1 MPQPIYREDYEPSTH
16 LIKTTELDFNLG
28 DDETIVESKI
38 VFYKNPL
45 VARSVDELFLNGESL
60 ELLSIK
66 VDGLS
71 ANYELKDDGLFL
83 LNPPDKF
90 VLEVKVKIHP
100 ESKTDLNGLYQSSG
114 NFCTQCEAMGFRQI
128 TYYLDR
134 PDVLSVF
141 TTKINANRNHYPVL
155 LSNGNLIEDSKSFSI
170 WHDPA
175 PKPCYLFALVAGKLD
190 FLQDEFITAT
200 GRKVDLRLYVEPHNM
215 HKTSFAMESLK
226 KAFAWDEERFNL
238 SYDLDIYMIV
248 AVDDFNMGAMENKGL
263 NIFNSDCVLA
273 DKESSTDSS
282 FVRIE
287 SIIGH
292 EYFHNW
298 TGNRV
303 TCRDWFQ
310 LSLKEGLTVFRDQEF
325 SSDLRSRAIQRI
337 SDVIQLKTRQ
347 FAEDSGP
354 MSHPVRPESYI
365 SMDNFYTST
374 VYEKGAEVIRMI
386 HTILGEEGFQKGMK
400 LYFQRHDGDAV
411 TIDDFVA
418 SMADANN
425 SNFESFMPWYSQPGT
440 PEVGFEDEYDSDAK
454 IYTATFTQNNLKTP
468 FIIPNRFG
476 LIGQD
481 GNEIKSG
488 MVLIDELVKTI
499 SFENIPSKPTPSW
512 FRGFSAPIKF
522 NSEMTTNEKIFLVSN
537 DNDPFN
543 RWDQVQSLWLDFI
556 LNPEFV
562 SKKELF
568 RMIENLMSKEND
580 LALLSEMMSL
590 PSEQIIHQNVSE
602 IDVEDVHNRRNNSY
616 LEIGN
621 KFKDV
626 FLETYEKLNTKKSF
640 DLSPVSVAERSFKN
654 ICLAYLA
661 RLGEFD
667 IAYQQFINAD
677 CMTDQYGAFQSL
689 LNAENS
695 HRDEVIERFYHQHRS
710 DVQVMDKWFSAQA
723 ISSLTSVRDIRNLM
737 KHELFTIKNPNRVR
751 SVIGSF
757 SQNYIQFH
765 CQDGYELMSEVV
777 IELDDLNPQ
786 IAARFAGIFNHWRR
800 FVPKYSKLQELQIKS
815 IIDREKISKDVFEIV
830 QSAIKGKQ

>member
-1 MPQPIYREDYEPSTH
+1 MPQPIFRKDYEPSSH

-28 DDETIVESKI
+28 DHETIVSSRI

-45 VARSVDELFLNGESL
+45 FTKTVDELFLNGESL

-66 VDGLS
+66 IDGLD
-71 ANYELKDDGLFL
+71 ANYVLKDDGIFL
-83 LNPPDKF
+83 VSPPENF

-141 TTKINANRNHYPVL
+141 TTKINADRDQYPVL
-155 LSNGNLIEDSKSFSI
+155 LSNGNLIEETKNYST

-190 FLQDEFITAT
+190 YLQDEYKTAT
-200 GRKVDLRLYVEPHNM
+200 GRLVDLRLYVEPHNM
-215 HKTSFAMESLK
+215 HKTAFAMESLK
-226 KAFAWDEERFNL
+226 NAFRWDEERFNL

-273 DKESSTDSS
+273 NKETSTDSS

-386 HTILGEEGFQKGMK
+386 HTILGEDGFQKGMK
-400 LYFQRHDGDAV
+400 LYFDRHDGDAV
-411 TIDDFVA
+411 TIDDFVS

-425 SNFESFMPWYSQPGT
+425 TNFESFMPWYSKAGT
-440 PEVGFEDEYDSDAK
+440 PEVTVEDEYDSETK
-454 IYTATFTQNNLKTP
+454 VYSATFTQKNQNTP
-468 FIIPNRFG
+468 FMIPNEFG
-476 LIGQD
+476 LIAKD
-481 GNEIKSG
+481 GSEIKSG
-488 MVLIDELVKTI
+488 MVVVDELIKTI
-499 SFENIPSKPTPSW
+499 SFENVPSKPIPSW

-522 NSEMTTNEKIFLVSN
+522 KNGLSSEEKIFLVTN
-537 DNDPFN
+537 DSDPFN
-543 RWDQVQSLWLDFI
+543 RWDNVQSLWLDYI
-556 LNPEFV
+556 LSPELV
-562 SKKELF
+562 SKMEIF
-568 RMIENLMSKEND
+568 TMIENLMTKEGD
-580 LALLSEMMSL
+580 LALLSEMISL
-590 PSEQIIHQNVSE
+590 PSEQIIHQNVTE
-602 IDVEDVHNRRNNSY
+602 IDVEDVHSKRNNTH
-616 LEIGN
+616 LEIGSE
-621 KFKDV
+621 FKGI
-626 FLETYEKLNTKKSF
+626 FLDTYEKLNFKKAF
-640 DLSPVSVAERSFKN
+640 DLSSVSVAERALKN
-654 ICLAYLA
+654 TCLAYLT

-667 IAYQQFINAD
+667 IAYQQFMNSE
-677 CMTDQYGAFQSL
+677 CMTDQFGAFQPL
-689 LNAENS
+689 LNNPNPY
-695 HRDEVIERFYHQHRS
+695 RDEVIERFYNEHHS
-710 DVQVMDKWFSAQA
+710 DVQVMDKWFSAQSV
-723 ISSLTSVRDIRNLM
+723 SSQTSVDDVKSLM
-737 KHELFTIKNPNRVR
+737 KHELFTMKNPNRVR

-757 SQNYIQFH
+757 SQNTSQFH
-765 CQDGYELMSEVV
+765 CHEGYELLSEVI
-777 IELDDLNPQ
+777 IELDELNPQ

-800 FVPKYSKLQELQIKS
+800 FAPRYSELQEIQIQS

-830 QSAIKGKQ
+830 QSAISGKH

>member
-1 MPQPIYREDYEPSTH
+1 MPQPIFRKDYEPSSH

-28 DDETIVESKI
+28 DHETIVSSRI

-45 VARSVDELFLNGESL
+45 FKKTVDELFLNGESL

-66 VDGLS
+66 IDGLD
-71 ANYELKDDGLFL
+71 ANYVLKDDGIFL
-83 LNPPDKF
+83 VSPPENF

-141 TTKINANRNHYPVL
+141 TTKINADRDQYPVQ
-155 LSNGNLIEDSKSFSI
+155 LSNGNLIEETKNYST

-190 FLQDEFITAT
+190 YLQDEYKTAT
-200 GRKVDLRLYVEPHNM
+200 GRLVDLRLYVEPHNM
-215 HKTSFAMESLK
+215 HKTAFAMESLK
-226 KAFAWDEERFNL
+226 KAFRWDEERFNL

-273 DKESSTDSS
+273 NKETSTDSS

-386 HTILGEEGFQKGMK
+386 HTILGEDGFQKGMK
-400 LYFQRHDGDAV
+400 LYFDRHDGDAV
-411 TIDDFVA
+411 TIDDFVS

-425 SNFESFMPWYSQPGT
+425 TNFESFMPWYSKAGT
-440 PEVGFEDEYDSDAK
+440 PEVTVEDEYDSETK
-454 IYTATFTQNNLKTP
+454 VYSATFTQKNQNTP
-468 FIIPNRFG
+468 FMIPNEFG
-476 LIGQD
+476 LIAKD
-481 GNEIKSG
+481 GSEIKSG
-488 MVLIDELVKTI
+488 MVVVDELIKTI
-499 SFENIPSKPTPSW
+499 SFENVPSKPIPSW

-522 NSEMTTNEKIFLVSN
+522 KNGLSSEEKIFLVTN
-537 DNDPFN
+537 DSDPFN
-543 RWDQVQSLWLDFI
+543 RWDNVQSLWLDYI
-556 LNPEFV
+556 LSPELI
-562 SKKELF
+562 SKMEIF
-568 RMIENLMSKEND
+568 TMIENLMTKEGD
-580 LALLSEMMSL
+580 LALLSEMISL
-590 PSEQIIHQNVSE
+590 PSEQIIHQNVTE
-602 IDVEDVHNRRNNSY
+602 IDVEDVHSKRNNTH
-616 LEIGN
+616 LEIGSE
-621 KFKDV
+621 FKGI
-626 FLETYEKLNTKKSF
+626 FLDTYEKLNFKKAF
-640 DLSPVSVAERSFKN
+640 DLSSVSVAERALKN
-654 ICLAYLA
+654 TCLAYLT

-667 IAYQQFINAD
+667 IAYQQFMNSE
-677 CMTDQYGAFQSL
+677 CMTDQFGAFQPL
-689 LNAENS
+689 LNNPNPY
-695 HRDEVIERFYHQHRS
+695 RDEVIERFYNEHHS
-710 DVQVMDKWFSAQA
+710 DVQVMDKWFSAQSV
-723 ISSLTSVRDIRNLM
+723 SSLTSVDDVKSLM
-737 KHELFTIKNPNRVR
+737 KHELFTMKNPNRVR

-757 SQNYIQFH
+757 SQNTSQFH
-765 CQDGYELMSEVV
+765 CQEGYELLSEVIV
-777 IELDDLNPQ
+777 ELDELNPQ

-800 FVPKYSKLQELQIKS
+800 FAPRYSELQEIQIQS

-830 QSAIKGKQ
+830 QSAISGKH

>member
-1 MPQPIYREDYEPSTH
+1 MPQPIFRKDYEPSSH

-28 DDETIVESKI
+28 NHETIVSSRI

-45 VARSVDELFLNGESL
+45 VTKTVDELFLNGESL
-60 ELLSIK
+60 ELLSVKI
-66 VDGLS
+66 DGLD
-71 ANYELKDDGLFL
+71 ANYVLKDDGIFL
-83 LNPPDKF
+83 VSPPENF

-141 TTKINANRNHYPVL
+141 TTKINADRDQYPVQ
-155 LSNGNLIEDSKSFSI
+155 LSNGNLIEETKNYST

-190 FLQDEFITAT
+190 YLQDEYKTAT
-200 GRKVDLRLYVEPHNM
+200 GRLVDLRLYVETQNM
-215 HKTSFAMESLK
+215 HKTAFAMESLK
-226 KAFAWDEERFNL
+226 KAFRWDEERFNL

-273 DKESSTDSS
+273 NKETSTDSS

-386 HTILGEEGFQKGMK
+386 HTILGEDGFQKGMK
-400 LYFQRHDGDAV
+400 LYFDRHDGDAV
-411 TIDDFVA
+411 TIDDFVS

-425 SNFESFMPWYSQPGT
+425 TNFESFMPWYSKAGT
-440 PEVGFEDEYDSDAK
+440 PEVTVEDEYDSETK
-454 IYTATFTQNNLKTP
+454 VYSATFTQKNQNTP
-468 FIIPNRFG
+468 FMIPNEFG
-476 LIGQD
+476 LIAKD
-481 GNEIKSG
+481 GSEIKSG
-488 MVLIDELVKTI
+488 MVVVDELIKTI
-499 SFENIPSKPTPSW
+499 SFENVPSKPIPSW

-522 NSEMTTNEKIFLVSN
+522 KNGLSSEEKIFLVTN
-537 DNDPFN
+537 DSDPFN
-543 RWDQVQSLWLDFI
+543 RWDNVQSLWLDYI
-556 LNPEFV
+556 LSPELV
-562 SKKELF
+562 SKMEIF
-568 RMIENLMSKEND
+568 TMIENLMTKESD
-580 LALLSEMMSL
+580 LALLSEMISL
-590 PSEQIIHQNVSE
+590 PSEQIIHQNVTE
-602 IDVEDVHNRRNNSY
+602 IDVEDVHSKRNNTH
-616 LEIGN
+616 LEIGSE
-621 KFKDV
+621 FKGI
-626 FLETYEKLNTKKSF
+626 FLDTYEKLNFKKAF
-640 DLSPVSVAERSFKN
+640 DLSSVSVAERALKN
-654 ICLAYLA
+654 TCLAYLT

-667 IAYQQFINAD
+667 IAYQQFMNSE
-677 CMTDQYGAFQSL
+677 CMTDQFGAFQPL
-689 LNAENS
+689 LNNPNPY
-695 HRDEVIERFYHQHRS
+695 RDEVIERFYNEHHS
-710 DVQVMDKWFSAQA
+710 DVQVMDKWFSAQSV
-723 ISSLTSVRDIRNLM
+723 SSLTSVDDVKSLM
-737 KHELFTIKNPNRVR
+737 KHELFTMKNPNRVR

-757 SQNYIQFH
+757 SQNTSQFH
-765 CQDGYELMSEVV
+765 CQEGYELLSEVIV
-777 IELDDLNPQ
+777 ELDELNPQ

-800 FVPKYSKLQELQIKS
+800 FAPRYSELQEIQIQS

-830 QSAIKGKQ
+830 QSAISGKH

>member
-1 MPQPIYREDYEPSTH
+1 MPQPIFRKDYEPSSH

-28 DDETIVESKI
+28 DHETIVSSRI

-45 VARSVDELFLNGESL
+45 FTKTVDELFLNGESL

-66 VDGLS
+66 IDGLD
-71 ANYELKDDGLFL
+71 ANYVLKDDGIFL
-83 LNPPDKF
+83 VSPPENF

-141 TTKINANRNHYPVL
+141 TTKINADRDQYPVL
-155 LSNGNLIEDSKSFSI
+155 LSNGNLIEETKNYST

-175 PKPCYLFALVAGKLD
+175 PKPCYLFALVAGNLD
-190 FLQDEFITAT
+190 YLQDEYKTAT
-200 GRKVDLRLYVEPHNM
+200 GRLVDLRLYVEPHNM
-215 HKTSFAMESLK
+215 HKTAFAMESLK
-226 KAFAWDEERFNL
+226 KAFRWDEERFNL

-273 DKESSTDSS
+273 NKETSTDSS

-386 HTILGEEGFQKGMK
+386 HTILGEDGFQKGMK
-400 LYFQRHDGDAV
+400 LYFDRHDGDAV
-411 TIDDFVA
+411 TIDDFVS

-425 SNFESFMPWYSQPGT
+425 TNFESFMPWYSKAGT
-440 PEVGFEDEYDSDAK
+440 PEVTVEDEYDSETK
-454 IYTATFTQNNLKTP
+454 VYSATFTQKNQNTP
-468 FIIPNRFG
+468 FMIPNEFG
-476 LIGQD
+476 LIAKD
-481 GNEIKSG
+481 GSEIKSG
-488 MVLIDELVKTI
+488 MVVVDELIKTI
-499 SFENIPSKPTPSW
+499 SFENVPSKPIPSW

-522 NSEMTTNEKIFLVSN
+522 KNGLSSEEKIFLVTN
-537 DNDPFN
+537 DSDPFN
-543 RWDQVQSLWLDFI
+543 RWDNVQSLWLDYI
-556 LNPEFV
+556 LSPELI
-562 SKKELF
+562 SKMEIF
-568 RMIENLMSKEND
+568 TMIENLMTKEGD
-580 LALLSEMMSL
+580 LALLSEMISL
-590 PSEQIIHQNVSE
+590 PSEQIIHQNVTE
-602 IDVEDVHNRRNNSY
+602 IDVEDVHSKRNNTH
-616 LEIGN
+616 LEIGSE
-621 KFKDV
+621 FKGI
-626 FLETYEKLNTKKSF
+626 FLDTYEKLNFKKAF
-640 DLSPVSVAERSFKN
+640 DLSSVSVAERALKN
-654 ICLAYLA
+654 TCLAYLT

-667 IAYQQFINAD
+667 IAYQQFMNSE
-677 CMTDQYGAFQSL
+677 CMTDQFGAFQPL
-689 LNAENS
+689 LNNPNPY
-695 HRDEVIERFYHQHRS
+695 RDEVIERFYNEHHS
-710 DVQVMDKWFSAQA
+710 DVQVMDKWFSAQSV
-723 ISSLTSVRDIRNLM
+723 SSLTSVDDVKSLM
-737 KHELFTIKNPNRVR
+737 KHELFTMKNPNRVR

-757 SQNYIQFH
+757 SQNTSQFH
-765 CQDGYELMSEVV
+765 CQEGYELLSEVIV
-777 IELDDLNPQ
+777 ELDELNPQ

-800 FVPKYSKLQELQIKS
+800 FAPRYSELQEIQIQS

-830 QSAIKGKQ
+830 QSAISGKH

>member
-1 MPQPIYREDYEPSTH
+1 MPQPIFRKDYEPSSH

-28 DDETIVESKI
+28 DHETIVSSRI

-45 VARSVDELFLNGESL
+45 FKKTVDELFLNGESL

-66 VDGLS
+66 IDGLD
-71 ANYELKDDGLFL
+71 ANYVLKDDGIFL
-83 LNPPDKF
+83 VSPPKNF

-141 TTKINANRNHYPVL
+141 TTKINADRDQYPVL
-155 LSNGNLIEDSKSFSI
+155 LSNGNLIEETKNYST

-190 FLQDEFITAT
+190 YLQDEYKTAT
-200 GRKVDLRLYVEPHNM
+200 GRLVDLRLYVEPHNM
-215 HKTSFAMESLK
+215 HKTAFAMESLK
-226 KAFAWDEERFNL
+226 KAFRWDEERFNL

-273 DKESSTDSS
+273 NKETSTDSS

-386 HTILGEEGFQKGMK
+386 HTILGEDGFQKGMK
-400 LYFQRHDGDAV
+400 LYFDRHDGDAV
-411 TIDDFVA
+411 TIDDFVS

-425 SNFESFMPWYSQPGT
+425 TNFESFMPWYSKAGT
-440 PEVGFEDEYDSDAK
+440 PEVTVEDEYDSETK
-454 IYTATFTQNNLKTP
+454 VYSATFTQKNQNTP
-468 FIIPNRFG
+468 FMIPNEFG
-476 LIGQD
+476 LIAKD
-481 GNEIKSG
+481 GSEIKSG
-488 MVLIDELVKTI
+488 MVVIDELIKTI
-499 SFENIPSKPTPSW
+499 SFENVPSKPIPSW

-522 NSEMTTNEKIFLVSN
+522 KNGLSSEEKIFLVTN
-537 DNDPFN
+537 DSDPFN
-543 RWDQVQSLWLDFI
+543 RWDNVQSLWLDYI
-556 LNPEFV
+556 LSPELI
-562 SKKELF
+562 SKMEIF
-568 RMIENLMSKEND
+568 TMIENLMTKEGD
-580 LALLSEMMSL
+580 LALLSEMISL
-590 PSEQIIHQNVSE
+590 PSEQIIHQNVTE
-602 IDVEDVHNRRNNSY
+602 IDVEDVHSKRNNTH
-616 LEIGN
+616 LEIGSE
-621 KFKDV
+621 FKGI
-626 FLETYEKLNTKKSF
+626 FLDTYEKLNFKKAF
-640 DLSPVSVAERSFKN
+640 DLSSVSVAERALKN
-654 ICLAYLA
+654 TCLAYLT

-667 IAYQQFINAD
+667 IAYQQFMNSE
-677 CMTDQYGAFQSL
+677 CMTDQFGAFQPL
-689 LNAENS
+689 LNNPNPY
-695 HRDEVIERFYHQHRS
+695 RDEVIERFYNEHHS
-710 DVQVMDKWFSAQA
+710 DVQVMDKWFSAQSV
-723 ISSLTSVRDIRNLM
+723 SSQTSVDDVKSLM
-737 KHELFTIKNPNRVR
+737 KHELFTMKNPNRVR

-757 SQNYIQFH
+757 SQNTSQFH
-765 CQDGYELMSEVV
+765 CQEGYELLSEVIV
-777 IELDDLNPQ
+777 ELDELNPQ

-800 FVPKYSKLQELQIKS
+800 FAPRYSELQEIQIQS

-830 QSAIKGKQ
+830 QSAISGKH

>member
-1 MPQPIYREDYEPSTH
+1 MPQPIFRKDYEPSSH
-16 LIKTTELDFNLG
+16 LIKTTELHFNLG
-28 DDETIVESKI
+28 DHETIVSSRI

-45 VARSVDELFLNGESL
+45 FTKTVDELFLNGESL

-66 VDGLS
+66 IDGLN
-71 ANYELKDDGLFL
+71 ANYVLKDDGIFL
-83 LNPPDKF
+83 VSPPKNF

-141 TTKINANRNHYPVL
+141 TTKINADRDQYPVQ
-155 LSNGNLIEDSKSFSI
+155 LSNGNLIEETKNYST

-190 FLQDEFITAT
+190 YLQDEYKTAT
-200 GRKVDLRLYVEPHNM
+200 GRLVDLRLYVEPHNM
-215 HKTSFAMESLK
+215 HKTAFAMESLK
-226 KAFAWDEERFNL
+226 KAFRWDEERFNL

-273 DKESSTDSS
+273 NKETSTDSS

-386 HTILGEEGFQKGMK
+386 HTILGEDGFQKGMK
-400 LYFQRHDGDAV
+400 LYFDRHDGDAV
-411 TIDDFVA
+411 TIDDFVS

-425 SNFESFMPWYSQPGT
+425 TNFESFMPWYSKAGT
-440 PEVGFEDEYDSDAK
+440 PEVTVEDEYDSETK
-454 IYTATFTQNNLKTP
+454 VYSATFTQKNQNTP
-468 FIIPNRFG
+468 FMIPNEFG
-476 LIGQD
+476 LIAKD
-481 GNEIKSG
+481 GSEIKSG
-488 MVLIDELVKTI
+488 MVVVDELIKTI
-499 SFENIPSKPTPSW
+499 SFKNVPSKPIPSW

-522 NSEMTTNEKIFLVSN
+522 NNGLSSEEKIFLVTN
-537 DNDPFN
+537 DSDPFN
-543 RWDQVQSLWLDFI
+543 RWDNVQSLWLDYI
-556 LNPEFV
+556 LSPELV
-562 SKKELF
+562 SKMEIF
-568 RMIENLMSKEND
+568 TMIENLMTKEGD
-580 LALLSEMMSL
+580 LALLSEMISL
-590 PSEQIIHQNVSE
+590 PSEQIIHQNVTE
-602 IDVEDVHNRRNNSY
+602 IDVEDVHSKRNNSH
-616 LEIGN
+616 LEIGSE
-621 KFKDV
+621 FKGV
-626 FLETYEKLNTKKSF
+626 FLDTYEKLNFKKAF
-640 DLSPVSVAERSFKN
+640 DLSSVSVAERALKN
-654 ICLAYLA
+654 TCLAYLT

-667 IAYQQFINAD
+667 IAYQQFMNSE
-677 CMTDQYGAFQSL
+677 CMTDQFGAFQPL
-689 LNAENS
+689 LNNPNPY
-695 HRDEVIERFYHQHRS
+695 RDEVIERFYNEHHS
-710 DVQVMDKWFSAQA
+710 DVQVMDKWFSAQSV
-723 ISSLTSVRDIRNLM
+723 SSLTSVDDVKSLM
-737 KHELFTIKNPNRVR
+737 KHELFTMKNPNRVR

-757 SQNYIQFH
+757 SQNTSQFH
-765 CQDGYELMSEVV
+765 CQEGYELLSEVI
-777 IELDDLNPQ
+777 IELDELNPQ

-800 FVPKYSKLQELQIKS
+800 FAPRYSELQHIQIQS

-830 QSAIKGKQ
+830 QSAISGKH

>member
-1 MPQPIYREDYEPSTH
+1 MPQPIFRKDYEPSSH

-28 DDETIVESKI
+28 DHETIVSSRI

-45 VARSVDELFLNGESL
+45 FTKTVDELFLNGESL

-66 VDGLS
+66 IDGLD
-71 ANYELKDDGLFL
+71 ANYVLKDDGIFL
-83 LNPPDKF
+83 VSPPENF

-141 TTKINANRNHYPVL
+141 TTKINADRDQYPVQ
-155 LSNGNLIEDSKSFSI
+155 LSNGNLIEETKNYST

-190 FLQDEFITAT
+190 YLQDEYKTAT
-200 GRKVDLRLYVEPHNM
+200 GRLVDLRLYVEPHNM
-215 HKTSFAMESLK
+215 HKTAFAMESLK
-226 KAFAWDEERFNL
+226 KAFRWDEERFNL

-273 DKESSTDSS
+273 NKETSTDSS

-386 HTILGEEGFQKGMK
+386 HTILGEDGFQKGMK
-400 LYFQRHDGDAV
+400 LYFDRHDGDAV
-411 TIDDFVA
+411 TIDDFVS

-425 SNFESFMPWYSQPGT
+425 TNFESFMPWYSKAGT
-440 PEVGFEDEYDSDAK
+440 PEVTVEDEYDSETK
-454 IYTATFTQNNLKTP
+454 VYSATFTQKNQNTP
-468 FIIPNRFG
+468 FMIPNEFG
-476 LIGQD
+476 LIAKD
-481 GNEIKSG
+481 GSEIKSG
-488 MVLIDELVKTI
+488 MVVIDELIKTI
-499 SFENIPSKPTPSW
+499 SFENVPSKPIPSW

-522 NSEMTTNEKIFLVSN
+522 KNGLSSEEKIFLVTN
-537 DNDPFN
+537 DSDPFN
-543 RWDQVQSLWLDFI
+543 RWDNVQSLWLDYI
-556 LNPEFV
+556 LSPELI
-562 SKKELF
+562 SKMEIF
-568 RMIENLMSKEND
+568 TMIENLMTKEGD
-580 LALLSEMMSL
+580 LALLSEMISL
-590 PSEQIIHQNVSE
+590 PSEQIIHQNVTE
-602 IDVEDVHNRRNNSY
+602 IDVEDVHSKRNNTH
-616 LEIGN
+616 LEIGSE
-621 KFKDV
+621 FKGV
-626 FLETYEKLNTKKSF
+626 FLDTYEKLNFKKAF
-640 DLSPVSVAERSFKN
+640 DLSSVSVAERALKN
-654 ICLAYLA
+654 TCLAYLT

-667 IAYQQFINAD
+667 IAYQQFMNSE
-677 CMTDQYGAFQSL
+677 CMTDQFGAFQPL
-689 LNAENS
+689 LNNPNPY
-695 HRDEVIERFYHQHRS
+695 RDEVIERFYNEHHS
-710 DVQVMDKWFSAQA
+710 DVQVMDKWFSAQSV
-723 ISSLTSVRDIRNLM
+723 SSQTSVDDVKSLM
-737 KHELFTIKNPNRVR
+737 KHELFTMKNPNRVR

-757 SQNYIQFH
+757 SQNTSQFH
-765 CQDGYELMSEVV
+765 CQEGYELLSEVIV
-777 IELDDLNPQ
+777 ELDELNPQ

-800 FVPKYSKLQELQIKS
+800 FAPRYSELQEIQIQS

-830 QSAIKGKQ
+830 QSAISGKH

>member
-1 MPQPIYREDYEPSTH
+1 MPQPIFRKDYEPSSH

-28 DDETIVESKI
+28 DHETIVSSRI

-45 VARSVDELFLNGESL
+45 FTKTVDELFLNGESL

-66 VDGLS
+66 IDGLD
-71 ANYELKDDGLFL
+71 ANYVLKDDGIFL
-83 LNPPDKF
+83 VSPPKNF

-141 TTKINANRNHYPVL
+141 TTKINADRDQYPVQ
-155 LSNGNLIEDSKSFSI
+155 LSNGNLIEETKNYST

-190 FLQDEFITAT
+190 YLQDEYKTAT
-200 GRKVDLRLYVEPHNM
+200 GRLVDLRLYVEPHNM
-215 HKTSFAMESLK
+215 HKTAFAMESLK
-226 KAFAWDEERFNL
+226 KAFRWDEERFNL

-273 DKESSTDSS
+273 NKETSTDSS

-386 HTILGEEGFQKGMK
+386 HTILGEDGFQKGMK
-400 LYFQRHDGDAV
+400 LYFDRHDGDAV
-411 TIDDFVA
+411 TIDDFVS

-425 SNFESFMPWYSQPGT
+425 TNFESFMPWYSKAGT
-440 PEVGFEDEYDSDAK
+440 PEVTVEDEYDSETK
-454 IYTATFTQNNLKTP
+454 VYSATFTQKNQNTP
-468 FIIPNRFG
+468 FMIPNEFG
-476 LIGQD
+476 LIAKD
-481 GNEIKSG
+481 GSEIKSG
-488 MVLIDELVKTI
+488 MVVIDELIKTI
-499 SFENIPSKPTPSW
+499 SFENVPSKPIPSW

-522 NSEMTTNEKIFLVSN
+522 NNGLSSEEKIFLVTN
-537 DNDPFN
+537 DSDPFN
-543 RWDQVQSLWLDFI
+543 RWDNVKSLWLDYI
-556 LNPEFV
+556 LSPELI
-562 SKKELF
+562 SKMEIF
-568 RMIENLMSKEND
+568 TMIENLMTKEGD
-580 LALLSEMMSL
+580 LALLSEMISL
-590 PSEQIIHQNVSE
+590 PSEQIIHQNVTE
-602 IDVEDVHNRRNNSY
+602 IDVEDVHSKRNNTH
-616 LEIGN
+616 LEIGSE
-621 KFKDV
+621 FKGV
-626 FLETYEKLNTKKSF
+626 FLDTYEKLNFKKAF
-640 DLSPVSVAERSFKN
+640 DLSSVSVAERALKN
-654 ICLAYLA
+654 TCLAYLT

-667 IAYQQFINAD
+667 IAYQQFMNSE
-677 CMTDQYGAFQSL
+677 CMTDQFGAFQPL
-689 LNAENS
+689 LNNPNPY
-695 HRDEVIERFYHQHRS
+695 RDEVIERFYNEHHS
-710 DVQVMDKWFSAQA
+710 DVQVMDKWFSAQSV
-723 ISSLTSVRDIRNLM
+723 SSLTSVDDVKSLM
-737 KHELFTIKNPNRVR
+737 KHELFTMKNPNRVR

-757 SQNYIQFH
+757 SQNTSQFH
-765 CQDGYELMSEVV
+765 CQEGYELLSEVIV
-777 IELDDLNPQ
+777 ELDELNPQ

-800 FVPKYSKLQELQIKS
+800 FAPRYSELQEIQIQS

-830 QSAIKGKQ
+830 QSAISGKH

>member
-1 MPQPIYREDYEPSTH
+1 MPQPIFRKDYEPSSH

-28 DDETIVESKI
+28 DHETIVSSRI

-45 VARSVDELFLNGESL
+45 FTKTVDELFLNGESL

-66 VDGLS
+66 IDGLD
-71 ANYELKDDGLFL
+71 ANYVLKDDGIFL
-83 LNPPDKF
+83 VSPPENF

-141 TTKINANRNHYPVL
+141 TTKINADRDQYPVQ
-155 LSNGNLIEDSKSFSI
+155 LSNGNLIEETKNYST

-175 PKPCYLFALVAGKLD
+175 PKPCYLFALVAGNLD
-190 FLQDEFITAT
+190 YLQDEYKTAT
-200 GRKVDLRLYVEPHNM
+200 GRLVDLRLYVEPHNM
-215 HKTSFAMESLK
+215 HKTAFAMESLK
-226 KAFAWDEERFNL
+226 NAFRWDEERFNL

-273 DKESSTDSS
+273 NKETSTDSS

-386 HTILGEEGFQKGMK
+386 HTILGEDGFQKGMK
-400 LYFQRHDGDAV
+400 LYFDRHDGDAV
-411 TIDDFVA
+411 TIDDFVS

-425 SNFESFMPWYSQPGT
+425 TNFESFMPWYSKAGT
-440 PEVGFEDEYDSDAK
+440 PEVTVEDEYDSETK
-454 IYTATFTQNNLKTP
+454 VYSATFTQKNQNTP
-468 FIIPNRFG
+468 FMIPNEFG
-476 LIGQD
+476 LIAKD
-481 GNEIKSG
+481 GSEIKSG
-488 MVLIDELVKTI
+488 MVVVDELINTI
-499 SFENIPSKPTPSW
+499 SFENVPSKPIPSW

-522 NSEMTTNEKIFLVSN
+522 KNGLSSEEKIFLVTN
-537 DNDPFN
+537 DSDPFN
-543 RWDQVQSLWLDFI
+543 RWDNVQSLWLDYI
-556 LNPEFV
+556 LSPELI
-562 SKKELF
+562 SKMEIF
-568 RMIENLMSKEND
+568 TMIENLMTKEGD
-580 LALLSEMMSL
+580 LALLSEMISL
-590 PSEQIIHQNVSE
+590 PSEQIIHQNVTE
-602 IDVEDVHNRRNNSY
+602 IDVEDVHSKRNNTH
-616 LEIGN
+616 LEIGSE
-621 KFKDV
+621 FKGI
-626 FLETYEKLNTKKSF
+626 FLDTYEKLNFKKAF
-640 DLSPVSVAERSFKN
+640 DLSSVSVAERALKN
-654 ICLAYLA
+654 TCLAYLT

-667 IAYQQFINAD
+667 IAYQQFMNSE
-677 CMTDQYGAFQSL
+677 CMTDQFGAFQPL
-689 LNAENS
+689 LNNPNPY
-695 HRDEVIERFYHQHRS
+695 RDEVIERFYNEHHS
-710 DVQVMDKWFSAQA
+710 DVQVMDKWFSAQSV
-723 ISSLTSVRDIRNLM
+723 SSLTSVDDVKSLM
-737 KHELFTIKNPNRVR
+737 KHELFTMKNPNRVR

-757 SQNYIQFH
+757 SQNTSQFH
-765 CQDGYELMSEVV
+765 CQEGYELLSEVIV
-777 IELDDLNPQ
+777 ELDELNPQ

-800 FVPKYSKLQELQIKS
+800 FAPRYSELQEIQIQS

-830 QSAIKGKQ
+830 QSAISGKH

>member
-45 VARSVDELFLNGESL
+45 VTSSVDELFLNGESL

-66 VDGLS
+66 VDGLN

-83 LNPPDKF
+83 LNPTDKF

-155 LSNGNLIEDSKSFSI
+155 LSNGNLIENSKNFSI

-418 SMADANN
+418 SMADANK
-425 SNFESFMPWYSQPGT
+425 SNFESFMPWYSEPGT
-440 PEVGFEDEYDSDAK
+440 PEVGFEDEYDPDAK
-454 IYTATFTQNNLKTP
+454 VYTATFTQNNLKAL
-468 FIIPNRFG
+468 FMIPNRFG

-488 MVLIDELVKTI
+488 MVVIDELVKTI

-537 DNDPFN
+537 DTDPFN
-543 RWDQVQSLWLDFI
+543 RWDKVQSLWLDFI

-621 KFKDV
+621 KFKDD
-626 FLETYEKLNTKKSF
+626 FLEAYEKLNTKKPF

-654 ICLAYLA
+654 ICLVYLT

-667 IAYQQFINAD
+667 IAYEQFISAD

-695 HRDEVIERFYHQHRS
+695 YRDEVIERFYHQHRS

-815 IIDREKISKDVFEIV
+815 IIDRDKISKDVFEIV

>member
-1 MPQPIYREDYEPSTH
+1 MPQPIFRKDYEPSSH

-28 DDETIVESKI
+28 DHETIVSSRI

-45 VARSVDELFLNGESL
+45 VTKTVDELFLNGESL

-66 VDGLS
+66 IDGLD
-71 ANYELKDDGLFL
+71 ANYVLKDDGIFL
-83 LNPPDKF
+83 VSPPENF

-141 TTKINANRNHYPVL
+141 TTKINADRDQYPVL
-155 LSNGNLIEDSKSFSI
+155 LSNGNLIEETKNYST

-190 FLQDEFITAT
+190 YLQDEYKTAT
-200 GRKVDLRLYVEPHNM
+200 GRLVDLRLYVEPHNM
-215 HKTSFAMESLK
+215 HKTAFAMESLK
-226 KAFAWDEERFNL
+226 KAFRWDEERFNL

-273 DKESSTDSS
+273 NKETSTDSS

-386 HTILGEEGFQKGMK
+386 HTILGEDGFQKGMK
-400 LYFQRHDGDAV
+400 LYFDRHDGDAV
-411 TIDDFVA
+411 TIDDFVS

-425 SNFESFMPWYSQPGT
+425 TNFESFMPWYSKAGT
-440 PEVGFEDEYDSDAK
+440 PEVTVEDEYDSETK
-454 IYTATFTQNNLKTP
+454 VYSATFTQKNQNTP
-468 FIIPNRFG
+468 FMIPNEFG
-476 LIGQD
+476 LIAKD
-481 GNEIKSG
+481 GSEIKSG
-488 MVLIDELVKTI
+488 MVVVDELIKTI
-499 SFENIPSKPTPSW
+499 SFENVPSKPIPSW

-522 NSEMTTNEKIFLVSN
+522 KNGLSSEEKIFLVTN
-537 DNDPFN
+537 DSDPFN
-543 RWDQVQSLWLDFI
+543 RWDNVQSLWLDYI
-556 LNPEFV
+556 LSPELI
-562 SKKELF
+562 SKMEIF
-568 RMIENLMSKEND
+568 TMIENLMTKEGD
-580 LALLSEMMSL
+580 LALLSEMISL
-590 PSEQIIHQNVSE
+590 PSEQIIHQNVTE
-602 IDVEDVHNRRNNSY
+602 IDVEDVHSKRNNTH
-616 LEIGN
+616 LEIGSE
-621 KFKDV
+621 FKGI
-626 FLETYEKLNTKKSF
+626 FLDTYEKLNFKKAF
-640 DLSPVSVAERSFKN
+640 DLSSASVAERALKN
-654 ICLAYLA
+654 TCLAYLT

-667 IAYQQFINAD
+667 IAYQQFMNSE
-677 CMTDQYGAFQSL
+677 CMTDQFGAFQPL
-689 LNAENS
+689 LNNPNPY
-695 HRDEVIERFYHQHRS
+695 RDEVIERFYNEHHS
-710 DVQVMDKWFSAQA
+710 DVQVMDKWFSAQSV
-723 ISSLTSVRDIRNLM
+723 SSLTSVDDVKSLM
-737 KHELFTIKNPNRVR
+737 KHELFTMKNPNRVR

-757 SQNYIQFH
+757 SQNTSQFH
-765 CQDGYELMSEVV
+765 CQEGYELLSEVIV
-777 IELDDLNPQ
+777 ELDELNPQ

-800 FVPKYSKLQELQIKS
+800 FAPRYSELQEIQIQS

-830 QSAIKGKQ
+830 QSAISGKH

>member
-1 MPQPIYREDYEPSTH
+1 MPQPIFRKDYEQSSH

-28 DDETIVESKI
+28 DHETIVSSRI
-38 VFYKNPL
+38 IFYKNPIFTKT
-45 VARSVDELFLNGESL
+45 VDELFLNGESL

-66 VDGLS
+66 IDGLN
-71 ANYELKDDGLFL
+71 ANYVLKDDGIFL
-83 LNPPDKF
+83 VSPPENF

-141 TTKINANRNHYPVL
+141 TTKINADRDQYPVQ
-155 LSNGNLIEDSKSFSI
+155 LSNGNLIEETKNYST

-175 PKPCYLFALVAGKLD
+175 PKPCYLFALVAGNLD
-190 FLQDEFITAT
+190 YLQDEYKTAT
-200 GRKVDLRLYVEPHNM
+200 GRLVDLRLYVEPHNM
-215 HKTSFAMESLK
+215 HKTAFAMESLK
-226 KAFAWDEERFNL
+226 KAFRWDEERFNL

-273 DKESSTDSS
+273 NKETSTDSS

-287 SIIGH
+287 YIIGH

-386 HTILGEEGFQKGMK
+386 HTILGEDGFQKGMK
-400 LYFQRHDGDAV
+400 LYFDRHDGDAV
-411 TIDDFVA
+411 TIDDFVS

-425 SNFESFMPWYSQPGT
+425 TNFESFMPWYSKAGT
-440 PEVGFEDEYDSDAK
+440 PEVTVEDEYDSETK
-454 IYTATFTQNNLKTP
+454 VYSATFTQKNQNTP
-468 FIIPNRFG
+468 FMIPNEFG
-476 LIGQD
+476 LIAKD
-481 GNEIKSG
+481 GAEIKSG
-488 MVLIDELVKTI
+488 MVVIDELIKKI
-499 SFENIPSKPTPSW
+499 SFENVPSKPIPSW

-522 NSEMTTNEKIFLVSN
+522 KNGLSSEEKIFLVTN
-537 DNDPFN
+537 DSDPFN
-543 RWDQVQSLWLDFI
+543 RWDNVQSLWLDYI
-556 LNPEFV
+556 LSPELI
-562 SKKELF
+562 SKMEIF
-568 RMIENLMSKEND
+568 TMIENLMTKEGD
-580 LALLSEMMSL
+580 LALLSEMISL
-590 PSEQIIHQNVSE
+590 PSEQIIHQNVTE
-602 IDVEDVHNRRNNSY
+602 IDVEDVHSKRNNTH
-616 LEIGN
+616 LEIGSE
-621 KFKDV
+621 FKGI
-626 FLETYEKLNTKKSF
+626 FLDTYEKLNFKKAF
-640 DLSPVSVAERSFKN
+640 DLSSVSVAERALKN
-654 ICLAYLA
+654 TCLAYLT

-667 IAYQQFINAD
+667 IAYQQFMNSE
-677 CMTDQYGAFQSL
+677 CMTDQFGAFQPL
-689 LNAENS
+689 LNNPNPY
-695 HRDEVIERFYHQHRS
+695 RDEVIERFYNEHHS
-710 DVQVMDKWFSAQA
+710 DVQVMDKWFSAQSV
-723 ISSLTSVRDIRNLM
+723 SSLTSVDDVKSLM
-737 KHELFTIKNPNRVR
+737 RHELFTMRNPNRVR

-757 SQNYIQFH
+757 SQNTSQFH
-765 CQDGYELMSEVV
+765 CQEGYELLSEVIV
-777 IELDDLNPQ
+777 ELDELNPQ

-800 FVPKYSKLQELQIKS
+800 FAPRYSELQEIQIQS

-830 QSAIKGKQ
+830 QSAISGKH

>member
-38 VFYKNPL
+38 VFYKNPI
-45 VARSVDELFLNGESL
+45 VTRPVDELFLNGESL

-90 VLEVKVKIHP
+90 ELEVRVKIHP

-155 LSNGNLIEDSKSFSI
+155 LSNGNLIEDSKNFSV

-273 DKESSTDSS
+273 DKESTTDSS

-425 SNFESFMPWYSQPGT
+425 SNFESFMPWYSEPGT
-440 PEVGFEDEYDSDAK
+440 PEVGFQDEYDSDAK
-454 IYTATFTQNNLKTP
+454 VYTATFTQNNLKTP
-468 FIIPNRFG
+468 FMIPNRFG

-481 GNEIKSG
+481 GHEIKSG
-488 MVLIDELVKTI
+488 MVVIDELVKTI

-522 NSEMTTNEKIFLVSN
+522 NSQMTTNEKIFLVSN
-537 DNDPFN
+537 DTDPFN

-626 FLETYEKLNTKKSF
+626 FLEAYEKLNTKKSF

-654 ICLAYLA
+654 ICLVYLT

-667 IAYQQFINAD
+667 IAYQQFISAD

-695 HRDEVIERFYHQHRS
+695 YRDEVIERFYHQHRS

-723 ISSLTSVRDIRNLM
+723 ISSLTSVSDIRNLM
-737 KHELFTIKNPNRVR
+737 KHKLFTIKNPNRVR

-815 IIDREKISKDVFEIV
+815 IIDRDKISKDVFEIV

>member
-1 MPQPIYREDYEPSTH
+1 MPQPIFRKDYEPSSH

-28 DDETIVESKI
+28 DHETIVSSRI

-45 VARSVDELFLNGESL
+45 FTKTVDELFLNGESL

-66 VDGLS
+66 IDGLD
-71 ANYELKDDGLFL
+71 ANYVLKDDGIFL
-83 LNPPDKF
+83 VSPPENF

-141 TTKINANRNHYPVL
+141 TTKINADRDQYPVL
-155 LSNGNLIEDSKSFSI
+155 LSNGNLIEETKNYST

-175 PKPCYLFALVAGKLD
+175 PKPCYLFALVAGNLD
-190 FLQDEFITAT
+190 YLQDEYKTAT
-200 GRKVDLRLYVEPHNM
+200 GRLVDLRLYVEPHNM
-215 HKTSFAMESLK
+215 HKTAFAMESLK
-226 KAFAWDEERFNL
+226 KAFRWDEERFNL

-273 DKESSTDSS
+273 NKETSTDSS

-386 HTILGEEGFQKGMK
+386 HTILGEDGFQKGMK
-400 LYFQRHDGDAV
+400 LYFDRHDGDAV
-411 TIDDFVA
+411 TIDDFVS

-425 SNFESFMPWYSQPGT
+425 TNFESFMPWYSKAGT
-440 PEVGFEDEYDSDAK
+440 PEVTVEDEYDSETK
-454 IYTATFTQNNLKTP
+454 VYSATFTQKNQNTP
-468 FIIPNRFG
+468 FMIPNEFG
-476 LIGQD
+476 LIAKD
-481 GNEIKSG
+481 GSEIKSG
-488 MVLIDELVKTI
+488 MVVIDELIKTI
-499 SFENIPSKPTPSW
+499 SFENVPSKPIPSW

-522 NSEMTTNEKIFLVSN
+522 KNGLSSEEKIFLVTN
-537 DNDPFN
+537 DSDPFN
-543 RWDQVQSLWLDFI
+543 RWDNVQSLWLDYI
-556 LNPEFV
+556 LSPELI
-562 SKKELF
+562 SKMEIF
-568 RMIENLMSKEND
+568 TMIENLMTKEGD
-580 LALLSEMMSL
+580 LALLSEMISL
-590 PSEQIIHQNVSE
+590 PSEQIIHQNVTE
-602 IDVEDVHNRRNNSY
+602 IDVEDVHSKRNNTH
-616 LEIGN
+616 LEIGSE
-621 KFKDV
+621 FKGI
-626 FLETYEKLNTKKSF
+626 FLDTYEKLNFKKAF
-640 DLSPVSVAERSFKN
+640 DLSSVSVAERALKN
-654 ICLAYLA
+654 TCLAYLT

-667 IAYQQFINAD
+667 IAYQQFMNSE
-677 CMTDQYGAFQSL
+677 CMTDQFGAFQPL
-689 LNAENS
+689 LNNPNPY
-695 HRDEVIERFYHQHRS
+695 RDEVIERFYNEHHS
-710 DVQVMDKWFSAQA
+710 DVQVMDKWFSAQSV
-723 ISSLTSVRDIRNLM
+723 SSLTSVDDVKSLM
-737 KHELFTIKNPNRVR
+737 KHELFTMKNPNRVR

-757 SQNYIQFH
+757 SQNTSQFH
-765 CQDGYELMSEVV
+765 CQEGYELLSEVIV
-777 IELDDLNPQ
+777 ELDELNPQ

-800 FVPKYSKLQELQIKS
+800 FAPRYSELQEIQIQS

-830 QSAIKGKQ
+830 QSAISGKH

>member
-1 MPQPIYREDYEPSTH
+1 MPQPIFRKDYEPSSH

-28 DDETIVESKI
+28 DHETIVSSRI

-45 VARSVDELFLNGESL
+45 FTKTVDELFLNGESL

-66 VDGLS
+66 IDGLD
-71 ANYELKDDGLFL
+71 ANYVLKDDGIFL
-83 LNPPDKF
+83 VSPPENF

-141 TTKINANRNHYPVL
+141 TTKINADRDQYPVQ
-155 LSNGNLIEDSKSFSI
+155 LSNGNLIEETKNYST

-190 FLQDEFITAT
+190 YLQDEYKTAT
-200 GRKVDLRLYVEPHNM
+200 GRLVDLRLYVEPHNM
-215 HKTSFAMESLK
+215 HKTAFAMESLK
-226 KAFAWDEERFNL
+226 KAFRWDEERFNL

-273 DKESSTDSS
+273 NKETSTDSS

-386 HTILGEEGFQKGMK
+386 HTILGEDGFQKGMK
-400 LYFQRHDGDAV
+400 LYFDRHDGDAV
-411 TIDDFVA
+411 TIDDFVS

-425 SNFESFMPWYSQPGT
+425 TNFESFMPWYSKAGT
-440 PEVGFEDEYDSDAK
+440 PEVTVEDEYDSETK
-454 IYTATFTQNNLKTP
+454 VYSATFTQKNQNTP
-468 FIIPNRFG
+468 FMIPNEFG
-476 LIGQD
+476 LIAKD
-481 GNEIKSG
+481 GSEIKSG
-488 MVLIDELVKTI
+488 MMVIDELIKTI
-499 SFENIPSKPTPSW
+499 SFENVPSKPIPSW

-522 NSEMTTNEKIFLVSN
+522 KNGLSSEEKIFLVTN
-537 DNDPFN
+537 DSDPFN
-543 RWDQVQSLWLDFI
+543 RWDNVQSLWLDYI
-556 LNPEFV
+556 LSPELV
-562 SKKELF
+562 SKMEIF
-568 RMIENLMSKEND
+568 TMIENLMTKEGD
-580 LALLSEMMSL
+580 LALLSEMISL
-590 PSEQIIHQNVSE
+590 PSEQIIHQNVTE
-602 IDVEDVHNRRNNSY
+602 IDVEDVHSKRNNTH
-616 LEIGN
+616 LEIGSE
-621 KFKDV
+621 FKGI
-626 FLETYEKLNTKKSF
+626 FLDTYEKLNFKKAF
-640 DLSPVSVAERSFKN
+640 DLSSVSVAERALKN
-654 ICLAYLA
+654 TCLAYLT
-661 RLGEFD
+661 RLCEFD
-667 IAYQQFINAD
+667 IAYQQFMNSE
-677 CMTDQYGAFQSL
+677 CMTDQFGAFQPL
-689 LNAENS
+689 LNNPNPY
-695 HRDEVIERFYHQHRS
+695 RDEVIERFYNEHHS
-710 DVQVMDKWFSAQA
+710 DVQVMDKWFSAQSV
-723 ISSLTSVRDIRNLM
+723 SSLTSVDDVKSLM
-737 KHELFTIKNPNRVR
+737 KHELFTMKNPNRVR

-757 SQNYIQFH
+757 SQNTSQFH
-765 CQDGYELMSEVV
+765 CQEGYELLSEVI
-777 IELDDLNPQ
+777 IELDELNPQ

-800 FVPKYSKLQELQIKS
+800 FAPRYSELQEIQIQS

-830 QSAIKGKQ
+830 QSAISGKH

>member
-1 MPQPIYREDYEPSTH
+1 MPQPIFRKDYEPSSH

-28 DDETIVESKI
+28 DHETIVSSRI

-45 VARSVDELFLNGESL
+45 FTKTVDELFLNGESL

-66 VDGLS
+66 IDGLD
-71 ANYELKDDGLFL
+71 ANYVLKDDGIFL
-83 LNPPDKF
+83 VSPPKNF

-141 TTKINANRNHYPVL
+141 TTKINADRDQYPVL
-155 LSNGNLIEDSKSFSI
+155 LSNGNLIEETKNYST

-190 FLQDEFITAT
+190 YLQDEYKTAT
-200 GRKVDLRLYVEPHNM
+200 GRLVDLRLYVEPHNM
-215 HKTSFAMESLK
+215 HKTAFAMESLK
-226 KAFAWDEERFNL
+226 KAFRWDEERFNL

-273 DKESSTDSS
+273 NKETSTDSS

-386 HTILGEEGFQKGMK
+386 HTILGEDGFQKGMK
-400 LYFQRHDGDAV
+400 LYFDRHDGDAV
-411 TIDDFVA
+411 TIDDFVS

-425 SNFESFMPWYSQPGT
+425 TNFESFMPWYSKAGT
-440 PEVGFEDEYDSDAK
+440 PEVTVEDEYDSETK
-454 IYTATFTQNNLKTP
+454 VYSATFTQKNQNTP
-468 FIIPNRFG
+468 FMIPNEFG
-476 LIGQD
+476 LIAKD
-481 GNEIKSG
+481 GSEIKSG
-488 MVLIDELVKTI
+488 MVVVDELIKTI
-499 SFENIPSKPTPSW
+499 SFENVPSKPIPSW

-522 NSEMTTNEKIFLVSN
+522 NNGLSSEEKIFLVTN
-537 DNDPFN
+537 DSDPFN
-543 RWDQVQSLWLDFI
+543 RWDNVQSLWLDYI
-556 LNPEFV
+556 LSPELI
-562 SKKELF
+562 SKMEIF
-568 RMIENLMSKEND
+568 TMIENLMTKEGD
-580 LALLSEMMSL
+580 LALLSEMISL
-590 PSEQIIHQNVSE
+590 PSEQIIHQNVTE
-602 IDVEDVHNRRNNSY
+602 IDVEDVHSKRNNTH
-616 LEIGN
+616 LEIGSE
-621 KFKDV
+621 FKGV
-626 FLETYEKLNTKKSF
+626 FLDTYEKLNFKKAF
-640 DLSPVSVAERSFKN
+640 DLSSASVAERALKN
-654 ICLAYLA
+654 TCLAYLT

-667 IAYQQFINAD
+667 IAYQQFMNSE
-677 CMTDQYGAFQSL
+677 CMTDQFGAFQPL
-689 LNAENS
+689 LNNPNPY
-695 HRDEVIERFYHQHRS
+695 RDEVIERFYNEHHS
-710 DVQVMDKWFSAQA
+710 DVQVMDKWFSAQSV
-723 ISSLTSVRDIRNLM
+723 SSLTSVDDVKSLM
-737 KHELFTIKNPNRVR
+737 KHELFTMKNPNRVR

-757 SQNYIQFH
+757 SQNTSQFH
-765 CQDGYELMSEVV
+765 CQEGYELLSEVIV
-777 IELDDLNPQ
+777 ELDELNPQ

-800 FVPKYSKLQELQIKS
+800 FAPRYSELQEIQIQS

-830 QSAIKGKQ
+830 QSAISGKH

>member
-1 MPQPIYREDYEPSTH
+1 MPQPIFRKDYEPSSH

-28 DDETIVESKI
+28 DHETIVSSRI

-45 VARSVDELFLNGESL
+45 FTKTVDELFLNGESL

-66 VDGLS
+66 IDGLD
-71 ANYELKDDGLFL
+71 ANYVLKDDGIFL
-83 LNPPDKF
+83 VSPPENF

-141 TTKINANRNHYPVL
+141 TTKINADRDQYPVQ
-155 LSNGNLIEDSKSFSI
+155 LSNGNLIEETKNYST

-175 PKPCYLFALVAGKLD
+175 PKPCYLFALVAGNLD
-190 FLQDEFITAT
+190 YLQDEYKTAT
-200 GRKVDLRLYVEPHNM
+200 GRLVDLRLYVEPHNM
-215 HKTSFAMESLK
+215 HKTAFAMESLK
-226 KAFAWDEERFNL
+226 KAFRWDEERFNL

-273 DKESSTDSS
+273 NKETSTDSS

-386 HTILGEEGFQKGMK
+386 HTILGEDGFQKGMK
-400 LYFQRHDGDAV
+400 LYFDRHDGDAV
-411 TIDDFVA
+411 TIDDFVS

-425 SNFESFMPWYSQPGT
+425 TNFESFMPWYSKAGT
-440 PEVGFEDEYDSDAK
+440 PEVTVEDEYDSETK
-454 IYTATFTQNNLKTP
+454 VYSATFTQKNQNTP
-468 FIIPNRFG
+468 FMIPNEFG
-476 LIGQD
+476 LIAKD
-481 GNEIKSG
+481 GSEIKSG
-488 MVLIDELVKTI
+488 MVVIDELIKTI
-499 SFENIPSKPTPSW
+499 SFENVPSKPIPSW

-522 NSEMTTNEKIFLVSN
+522 KNGLSSEEKIFLVTN
-537 DNDPFN
+537 DSDPFN
-543 RWDQVQSLWLDFI
+543 RWDNVQSLWLDYI
-556 LNPEFV
+556 LSPELI
-562 SKKELF
+562 SKMEIF
-568 RMIENLMSKEND
+568 TMIENLMTKEGD
-580 LALLSEMMSL
+580 LALLSEMISL
-590 PSEQIIHQNVSE
+590 PSEQIIHQNVTE
-602 IDVEDVHNRRNNSY
+602 IDVEDVHSKRNNTH
-616 LEIGN
+616 LEIGSE
-621 KFKDV
+621 FKGI
-626 FLETYEKLNTKKSF
+626 FLDTYEKLNFKKAF
-640 DLSPVSVAERSFKN
+640 DLSSVSVAERALKN
-654 ICLAYLA
+654 TCLAYLT

-667 IAYQQFINAD
+667 IAYQQFMNSE
-677 CMTDQYGAFQSL
+677 CMTDQFGAFQPL
-689 LNAENS
+689 LNNPNPY
-695 HRDEVIERFYHQHRS
+695 RDEVIERFYNEHHS
-710 DVQVMDKWFSAQA
+710 DVQVMDKWFSAQSV
-723 ISSLTSVRDIRNLM
+723 SSLTSVDDVKSLM
-737 KHELFTIKNPNRVR
+737 KHELFTMKNPNRVR

-757 SQNYIQFH
+757 SQNTSQFH
-765 CQDGYELMSEVV
+765 CQEGYELLSEVIV
-777 IELDDLNPQ
+777 ELDELNPQ

-800 FVPKYSKLQELQIKS
+800 FAPRYSELQEIQIQS

-830 QSAIKGKQ
+830 QSAISGKH

>member
-1 MPQPIYREDYEPSTH
+1 MPQPIFRKDYEPSSH

-28 DDETIVESKI
+28 DHETIVSSRI

-45 VARSVDELFLNGESL
+45 FTKTVDELFLNGESL

-66 VDGLS
+66 IDGLD
-71 ANYELKDDGLFL
+71 ANYVLKDDGIFL
-83 LNPPDKF
+83 VSPPENF

-141 TTKINANRNHYPVL
+141 TTKINADRDQYPVL
-155 LSNGNLIEDSKSFSI
+155 LSNGNLIEETKNYST

-190 FLQDEFITAT
+190 YLQDEYKTAT
-200 GRKVDLRLYVEPHNM
+200 GRLVDLRLYVEPHNM
-215 HKTSFAMESLK
+215 HKTAFAMESLK
-226 KAFAWDEERFNL
+226 KAFRWDEERFNL

-273 DKESSTDSS
+273 NKETSTDSS

-386 HTILGEEGFQKGMK
+386 HTILGEDGFQKGMK
-400 LYFQRHDGDAV
+400 LYFDRHDGDAV
-411 TIDDFVA
+411 TIDDFVS

-425 SNFESFMPWYSQPGT
+425 TNFESFMPWYSKAGT
-440 PEVGFEDEYDSDAK
+440 PEVTVEDEYDSETK
-454 IYTATFTQNNLKTP
+454 VYSATFTQKNQNTP
-468 FIIPNRFG
+468 FMIPNEFG
-476 LIGQD
+476 LIAKD
-481 GNEIKSG
+481 GSEIKSG
-488 MVLIDELVKTI
+488 MVVIDELIKTI
-499 SFENIPSKPTPSW
+499 SFENVPSKPIPSW

-522 NSEMTTNEKIFLVSN
+522 KNGLSSEEKIFLVTN
-537 DNDPFN
+537 DSDPFN
-543 RWDQVQSLWLDFI
+543 RWDNVQSLWLDYI
-556 LNPEFV
+556 LSPELI
-562 SKKELF
+562 SKMEIF
-568 RMIENLMSKEND
+568 TMIENLMTKEGD
-580 LALLSEMMSL
+580 LALLSEMISL
-590 PSEQIIHQNVSE
+590 PSEQIIHQNVTE
-602 IDVEDVHNRRNNSY
+602 IDVEDVHSKRNNTH
-616 LEIGN
+616 LEIGSE
-621 KFKDV
+621 FKGV
-626 FLETYEKLNTKKSF
+626 FLDTYEKLNFKKAF
-640 DLSPVSVAERSFKN
+640 DLSSVSVAERALKN
-654 ICLAYLA
+654 TCLAYLT

-667 IAYQQFINAD
+667 IAYQQFMNSE
-677 CMTDQYGAFQSL
+677 CMTDQFGAFQPL
-689 LNAENS
+689 LNNPNPY
-695 HRDEVIERFYHQHRS
+695 RDEVIERFYNEHHS
-710 DVQVMDKWFSAQA
+710 DVQVMDKWFSAQSV
-723 ISSLTSVRDIRNLM
+723 SSQTSVDDVKSLM
-737 KHELFTIKNPNRVR
+737 KHELFTMKNPNRVR

-757 SQNYIQFH
+757 SQNTSQFH
-765 CQDGYELMSEVV
+765 CQEGYELLSEVIV
-777 IELDDLNPQ
+777 ELDELNPQ

-800 FVPKYSKLQELQIKS
+800 FAPRYSELQEIQIQS

-830 QSAIKGKQ
+830 QSAISGKH

>member
-1 MPQPIYREDYEPSTH
+1 MPQPIFRKDYEPSSH

-28 DDETIVESKI
+28 DHETIVSSRI

-45 VARSVDELFLNGESL
+45 FTKTVDELFLNGESL
-60 ELLSIK
+60 ELLSVKI
-66 VDGLS
+66 DGLD
-71 ANYELKDDGLFL
+71 ANYVLKDDGIFL
-83 LNPPDKF
+83 VSPPENF

-141 TTKINANRNHYPVL
+141 TTKINADRDQYPVQ
-155 LSNGNLIEDSKSFSI
+155 LSNGNLIEETKNYST

-190 FLQDEFITAT
+190 YLQDEYKTAT
-200 GRKVDLRLYVEPHNM
+200 GRLVDLRLYVEPHNM
-215 HKTSFAMESLK
+215 HKTAFAMESLK
-226 KAFAWDEERFNL
+226 NAFRWDEERFNL

-273 DKESSTDSS
+273 NKETSTDSS

-386 HTILGEEGFQKGMK
+386 HTILGEDGFQKGMK
-400 LYFQRHDGDAV
+400 LYFDRHDGDAV
-411 TIDDFVA
+411 TIDDFVS

-425 SNFESFMPWYSQPGT
+425 TNFESFMPWYTKAGT
-440 PEVGFEDEYDSDAK
+440 PEVTVEDEYDSETK
-454 IYTATFTQNNLKTP
+454 VYSATFTQKNQNTP
-468 FIIPNRFG
+468 FMIPNEFG
-476 LIGQD
+476 LIAKD
-481 GNEIKSG
+481 GSEIKSG
-488 MVLIDELVKTI
+488 MMVIDELIKTI
-499 SFENIPSKPTPSW
+499 SFENVPSKPIPSW

-522 NSEMTTNEKIFLVSN
+522 KNGLSSEEKIFLVTN
-537 DNDPFN
+537 DSDPFN
-543 RWDQVQSLWLDFI
+543 RWDNVQSLWLDYI
-556 LNPEFV
+556 LSPELI
-562 SKKELF
+562 SKMEIF
-568 RMIENLMSKEND
+568 TMIENLMTKEGD
-580 LALLSEMMSL
+580 LALLSEMISL
-590 PSEQIIHQNVSE
+590 PSEQIIHQNVTE
-602 IDVEDVHNRRNNSY
+602 IDVEDVHSKRNNTH
-616 LEIGN
+616 LEIGSE
-621 KFKDV
+621 FKGI
-626 FLETYEKLNTKKSF
+626 FLDTYEKLNFKKAF
-640 DLSPVSVAERSFKN
+640 DLSSVSVAERALKN
-654 ICLAYLA
+654 TCLAYLT

-667 IAYQQFINAD
+667 IAYQQFMNSE
-677 CMTDQYGAFQSL
+677 CMTDQFGAFQPL
-689 LNAENS
+689 LNNPNPY
-695 HRDEVIERFYHQHRS
+695 RDEVIERFYNEHHS
-710 DVQVMDKWFSAQA
+710 DVQVMDKWFSAQSV
-723 ISSLTSVRDIRNLM
+723 SSLTSVDDVKSLM
-737 KHELFTIKNPNRVR
+737 KHELFTMKNPNRVR

-757 SQNYIQFH
+757 SQNTSQFH
-765 CQDGYELMSEVV
+765 CQEGYELLSEVIV
-777 IELDDLNPQ
+777 ELDELNPQ

-800 FVPKYSKLQELQIKS
+800 FAPRYSELQEIQIQS

-830 QSAIKGKQ
+830 QSAISGKH

>member
-1 MPQPIYREDYEPSTH
+1 
-16 LIKTTELDFNLG
+16 
-28 DDETIVESKI
+28 
-38 VFYKNPL
+38 
-45 VARSVDELFLNGESL
+45 
-60 ELLSIK
+60 
-66 VDGLS
+66 
-71 ANYELKDDGLFL
+71 
-83 LNPPDKF
+83 
-90 VLEVKVKIHP
+90 
-100 ESKTDLNGLYQSSG
+100 
-114 NFCTQCEAMGFRQI
+114 MGFRQI

-141 TTKINANRNHYPVL
+141 TTKINADRDQYPVL
-155 LSNGNLIEDSKSFSI
+155 LSNGNLIEETKNYSI

-190 FLQDEFITAT
+190 YLQDEYKTAT
-200 GRKVDLRLYVEPHNM
+200 GRLVDLRLYVEPHNM
-215 HKTSFAMESLK
+215 HKTAFAMESLK
-226 KAFAWDEERFNL
+226 KAFRWDEERFNL

-273 DKESSTDSS
+273 NKETSTDSS

-386 HTILGEEGFQKGMK
+386 HTILGEDGFQKGMK
-400 LYFQRHDGDAV
+400 LYFDRHDGDAV
-411 TIDDFVA
+411 TIDDFVS

-425 SNFESFMPWYSQPGT
+425 TNFESFMPWYSKAGT
-440 PEVGFEDEYDSDAK
+440 PEVTVEDEYDSETK
-454 IYTATFTQNNLKTP
+454 VYSATFTQKNQNTP
-468 FIIPNRFG
+468 FMIPNEFG
-476 LIGQD
+476 LIAKD
-481 GNEIKSG
+481 GSEIKSG
-488 MVLIDELVKTI
+488 MVVIDELIKTI
-499 SFENIPSKPTPSW
+499 SFENVPSKPIPSW

-522 NSEMTTNEKIFLVSN
+522 KNGLSSEEKIFLVTN
-537 DNDPFN
+537 DSDPFN
-543 RWDQVQSLWLDFI
+543 RWDNVQSLWLDYI
-556 LNPEFV
+556 LSPELI
-562 SKKELF
+562 SKMEIF
-568 RMIENLMSKEND
+568 TMIENLMTKEGD
-580 LALLSEMMSL
+580 LALLSGMISL
-590 PSEQIIHQNVSE
+590 PSEQIIHQNVTE
-602 IDVEDVHNRRNNSY
+602 IDVEDVHTKRNNTH
-616 LEIGN
+616 LEIGSE
-621 KFKDV
+621 FKSV
-626 FLETYEKLNTKKSF
+626 FLDTYEKLNFKKSF
-640 DLSPVSVAERSFKN
+640 DLSSASVAERALKN
-654 ICLAYLA
+654 TCLAYLT

-667 IAYQQFINAD
+667 IAYQQFMNSE
-677 CMTDQYGAFQSL
+677 CMTDQFGAFQPL
-689 LNAENS
+689 LNNPNPY
-695 HRDEVIERFYHQHRS
+695 RDEVIERFYNEHHS
-710 DVQVMDKWFSAQA
+710 DVQVMDKWFSAQSV
-723 ISSLTSVRDIRNLM
+723 SSLTSVDDVKSLM

-757 SQNYIQFH
+757 SQNTSQFH
-765 CQDGYELMSEVV
+765 CQEGYELLSEVIV
-777 IELDDLNPQ
+777 ELDELNPQ

-800 FVPKYSKLQELQIKS
+800 FAPRYSELQEIQIQS

-830 QSAIKGKQ
+830 QSAISGKH

>member
-1 MPQPIYREDYEPSTH
+1 MPQPIFRKDYEPSSH

-28 DDETIVESKI
+28 DHETIVSSRI
-38 VFYKNPL
+38 IFYKNPL
-45 VARSVDELFLNGESL
+45 FTKTVDELFLNGESL

-66 VDGLS
+66 IDGLD
-71 ANYELKDDGLFL
+71 ANYVLKDDGIFL
-83 LNPPDKF
+83 VSPPENF

-141 TTKINANRNHYPVL
+141 TTKINADRDQYPVL
-155 LSNGNLIEDSKSFSI
+155 LSNGNLIEETKNYST

-190 FLQDEFITAT
+190 YLQDEYKTAT
-200 GRKVDLRLYVEPHNM
+200 GRLVDLRLYVEPHNM
-215 HKTSFAMESLK
+215 HKTAFAMESLK
-226 KAFAWDEERFNL
+226 KAFRWDEERFNL

-273 DKESSTDSS
+273 NKETSTDSS

-386 HTILGEEGFQKGMK
+386 HTILGEDGFQKGMK
-400 LYFQRHDGDAV
+400 LYFDRHDGDAV
-411 TIDDFVA
+411 TIDDFVS

-425 SNFESFMPWYSQPGT
+425 TNFESFMPWYTKAGT
-440 PEVGFEDEYDSDAK
+440 PEVTVEDEYDSETK
-454 IYTATFTQNNLKTP
+454 VYSATFTQKNQNTP
-468 FIIPNRFG
+468 FMIPNEFG
-476 LIGQD
+476 LIAKD
-481 GNEIKSG
+481 GSEIKSG
-488 MVLIDELVKTI
+488 MVVVDELIKTI
-499 SFENIPSKPTPSW
+499 SFENVPSKPIPSW

-522 NSEMTTNEKIFLVSN
+522 NNGLSSEEKIFLVTN
-537 DNDPFN
+537 DSDPFN
-543 RWDQVQSLWLDFI
+543 RWDNVQSLWLDYI
-556 LNPEFV
+556 LSPELI
-562 SKKELF
+562 SKMEIF
-568 RMIENLMSKEND
+568 TMIENLMTKEGD
-580 LALLSEMMSL
+580 LALLSEMISL
-590 PSEQIIHQNVSE
+590 PSEQIIHQNVTE
-602 IDVEDVHNRRNNSY
+602 IDVEDVHSKRNNTH
-616 LEIGN
+616 LEIGSE
-621 KFKDV
+621 FKGI
-626 FLETYEKLNTKKSF
+626 FLDTYEKLNFKKAF
-640 DLSPVSVAERSFKN
+640 DLSSVSVAERALKN
-654 ICLAYLA
+654 TCLAYLT

-667 IAYQQFINAD
+667 IAYQQFMNSE
-677 CMTDQYGAFQSL
+677 CMTDQFGAFQPL
-689 LNAENS
+689 LNNPNPY
-695 HRDEVIERFYHQHRS
+695 RDEVIERFYNEHHS
-710 DVQVMDKWFSAQA
+710 DVQVMDKWFSAQSV
-723 ISSLTSVRDIRNLM
+723 SSLTSVDDVKSLM
-737 KHELFTIKNPNRVR
+737 KHELFTMKNPNRVR

-757 SQNYIQFH
+757 SQNTSQFH
-765 CQDGYELMSEVV
+765 CQEGYELLSEVI
-777 IELDDLNPQ
+777 IELDELNPQ

-800 FVPKYSKLQELQIKS
+800 FAPRYSELQEIQIQS

-830 QSAIKGKQ
+830 QSAISGKH

>member
-1 MPQPIYREDYEPSTH
+1 MPQPIFRKDYEPSSH

-28 DDETIVESKI
+28 DHETIVSSRI

-45 VARSVDELFLNGESL
+45 FTKTVDELFLNGESL

-66 VDGLS
+66 IDGLD
-71 ANYELKDDGLFL
+71 ANYVLKDDGIFL
-83 LNPPDKF
+83 VSPPKNF

-141 TTKINANRNHYPVL
+141 TTKINADRDQYPVL
-155 LSNGNLIEDSKSFSI
+155 LSNGNLIEETKNYST

-175 PKPCYLFALVAGKLD
+175 PKPCYLFALVAGNLD
-190 FLQDEFITAT
+190 YLQDEYKTAT
-200 GRKVDLRLYVEPHNM
+200 GRLVDLRLYVEPHNM
-215 HKTSFAMESLK
+215 HKTAFAMESLK
-226 KAFAWDEERFNL
+226 KAFRWDEERFNL

-273 DKESSTDSS
+273 NKETSTDSS

-386 HTILGEEGFQKGMK
+386 HTILGEDGFQKGMK
-400 LYFQRHDGDAV
+400 LYFDRHDGDAV
-411 TIDDFVA
+411 TIDDFVS

-425 SNFESFMPWYSQPGT
+425 TNFESFMPWYSKAGT
-440 PEVGFEDEYDSDAK
+440 PEVTVEDEYDSETK
-454 IYTATFTQNNLKTP
+454 VYSATFTQKNQNTP
-468 FIIPNRFG
+468 FMIPNEFG
-476 LIGQD
+476 LIAKD
-481 GNEIKSG
+481 GSEIKSG
-488 MVLIDELVKTI
+488 MVVVDELIKTI
-499 SFENIPSKPTPSW
+499 SFENVPSKPIPSW

-522 NSEMTTNEKIFLVSN
+522 KNGLSSEEKIFLVTN
-537 DNDPFN
+537 DSDPFN
-543 RWDQVQSLWLDFI
+543 RWDNVQSLWLDYI
-556 LNPEFV
+556 LSPELI
-562 SKKELF
+562 SKMEIF
-568 RMIENLMSKEND
+568 TMIENLMTKEGD
-580 LALLSEMMSL
+580 LALLSEMISL
-590 PSEQIIHQNVSE
+590 PSEQIIHQNVTE
-602 IDVEDVHNRRNNSY
+602 IDVEDVHSKRNNTH
-616 LEIGN
+616 LEIGSE
-621 KFKDV
+621 FKGV
-626 FLETYEKLNTKKSF
+626 FLDTYEKLNFKKAF
-640 DLSPVSVAERSFKN
+640 DLSSASVAERALKN
-654 ICLAYLA
+654 TCLAYLT

-667 IAYQQFINAD
+667 IAYQQFMNSD
-677 CMTDQYGAFQSL
+677 CMTDQFGAFQPL
-689 LNAENS
+689 LNNPNPY
-695 HRDEVIERFYHQHRS
+695 RDEVIERFYNEHHS
-710 DVQVMDKWFSAQA
+710 DVQVMDKWFSAQSV
-723 ISSLTSVRDIRNLM
+723 SSLTSVDDVKSLM
-737 KHELFTIKNPNRVR
+737 KHELFTMKNPNRVR

-757 SQNYIQFH
+757 SQNTSQFH
-765 CQDGYELMSEVV
+765 CQEGYELLSEVIV
-777 IELDDLNPQ
+777 ELDELNPQ

-800 FVPKYSKLQELQIKS
+800 FAPRYSELQEIQIQS

-830 QSAIKGKQ
+830 QSAISGKH

>member
-66 VDGLS
+66 VDGLN

-155 LSNGNLIEDSKSFSI
+155 LSNGNLIEDSKNFSI

-468 FIIPNRFG
+468 FIIPNSFG

-481 GNEIKSG
+481 GHEIKSG
-488 MVLIDELVKTI
+488 MVVIDELVKTI

-626 FLETYEKLNTKKSF
+626 FIEAYEKLNTKKPF

-815 IIDREKISKDVFEIV
+815 IIDRDKISKDVFEIV
-830 QSAIKGKQ
+830 QSAIKGK

>member
-1 MPQPIYREDYEPSTH
+1 MPQPIFRKDYEPSSH

-28 DDETIVESKI
+28 DHETIVSSRI

-45 VARSVDELFLNGESL
+45 FTKTVDELFLNGESL

-66 VDGLS
+66 IDGLD
-71 ANYELKDDGLFL
+71 ANYVLKDDGIFL
-83 LNPPDKF
+83 VSPPENF

-141 TTKINANRNHYPVL
+141 TTKINADRDQYPVL
-155 LSNGNLIEDSKSFSI
+155 LSNGNLIEETKNYST

-175 PKPCYLFALVAGKLD
+175 PKPCYLFALVAGNLD
-190 FLQDEFITAT
+190 YLQDEYKTAT
-200 GRKVDLRLYVEPHNM
+200 GRLVDLRLYVEPHNM
-215 HKTSFAMESLK
+215 HKTAFAMESLK
-226 KAFAWDEERFNL
+226 NAFRWDEERFNL

-273 DKESSTDSS
+273 NKETSTDSS

-386 HTILGEEGFQKGMK
+386 HTILGEDGFQKGMK
-400 LYFQRHDGDAV
+400 LYFDRHDGDAV
-411 TIDDFVA
+411 TIDDFVS

-425 SNFESFMPWYSQPGT
+425 TNFESFMPWYSKAGT
-440 PEVGFEDEYDSDAK
+440 PEVTVEDEYDSETK
-454 IYTATFTQNNLKTP
+454 VYSATFTQKNQNTP
-468 FIIPNRFG
+468 FMIPNEFG
-476 LIGQD
+476 LIAKD
-481 GNEIKSG
+481 GSEIKSG
-488 MVLIDELVKTI
+488 MVVIDELIKTI
-499 SFENIPSKPTPSW
+499 SFENVPSKPIPSW

-522 NSEMTTNEKIFLVSN
+522 KNGLSSEEKIFLVTN
-537 DNDPFN
+537 DSDPFN
-543 RWDQVQSLWLDFI
+543 RWDNVQSLWLDYI
-556 LNPEFV
+556 LSPELI
-562 SKKELF
+562 SKMEIF
-568 RMIENLMSKEND
+568 TMIENLMTKEGD
-580 LALLSEMMSL
+580 LALLSEMISL
-590 PSEQIIHQNVSE
+590 PSEQIIHQNVTE
-602 IDVEDVHNRRNNSY
+602 IDVEDVHSKRNNTH
-616 LEIGN
+616 LEIGSE
-621 KFKDV
+621 FKGI
-626 FLETYEKLNTKKSF
+626 FLDTYEKLNFKKAF
-640 DLSPVSVAERSFKN
+640 DLSSVSVAERALKN
-654 ICLAYLA
+654 TCLAYLT

-667 IAYQQFINAD
+667 IAYQQFMNSE
-677 CMTDQYGAFQSL
+677 CMTDQFGAFQPL
-689 LNAENS
+689 LNNPNPY
-695 HRDEVIERFYHQHRS
+695 RDEVIERFYNEHHS
-710 DVQVMDKWFSAQA
+710 DVQVMDKWFSAQSV
-723 ISSLTSVRDIRNLM
+723 SSLTSVDDVKSLM
-737 KHELFTIKNPNRVR
+737 KHELFTMKNPNRVR

-757 SQNYIQFH
+757 SQNTSQFH
-765 CQDGYELMSEVV
+765 CQEGYELLSEVIV
-777 IELDDLNPQ
+777 ELDELNPQ

-800 FVPKYSKLQELQIKS
+800 FAPRYSELQEIQIQS

-830 QSAIKGKQ
+830 QSAISGKH

>member
-1 MPQPIYREDYEPSTH
+1 MPQPIFREDYEPSTH

-45 VARSVDELFLNGESL
+45 VTSSVDELFLNGESL

-66 VDGLS
+66 VDGLN

-155 LSNGNLIEDSKSFSI
+155 LSNGNLIEDSKNFSV

-425 SNFESFMPWYSQPGT
+425 SNFESFMPWYSEPGT

-454 IYTATFTQNNLKTP
+454 VYTATFTQNNLKTP
-468 FIIPNRFG
+468 FMIPNRFG

-481 GNEIKSG
+481 GHEIKSG
-488 MVLIDELVKTI
+488 MVVIDELVKTI

-522 NSEMTTNEKIFLVSN
+522 NSQMTTNEKIFLVSN
-537 DNDPFN
+537 DTDPFN

-626 FLETYEKLNTKKSF
+626 FIEAYEKLNTKKPF

-695 HRDEVIERFYHQHRS
+695 YRDEVIERFYHQHRS

-815 IIDREKISKDVFEIV
+815 IIDRDKISKDVFEIV